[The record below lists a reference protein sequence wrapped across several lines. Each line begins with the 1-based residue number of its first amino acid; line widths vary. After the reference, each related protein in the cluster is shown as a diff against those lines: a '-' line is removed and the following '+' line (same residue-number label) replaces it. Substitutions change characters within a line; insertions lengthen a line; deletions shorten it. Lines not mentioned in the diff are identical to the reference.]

1 MVNIIPV
8 VVTVLA
14 VFSHACSASECLLS
28 NVEIL
33 NDLIDERI
41 NATIAAKLEELIAT
55 EEFNVAVEGKVV
67 AMINNSINA
76 LYATVDEVKTTV
88 NTTLRTVSKLSN
100 QPSKNSLCYS

>member
-1 MVNIIPV
+1 MVNVILV
-8 VVTVLA
+8 VVTFFA
-14 VFSHACSASECLLS
+14 VYSHVCGASECLLS

-33 NDLIDERI
+33 SDFIDERI

-76 LYATVDEVKTTV
+76 LYATVDEVKKTV
-88 NTTLRTVSKLSN
+88 NATLRTVAKLSN